1 MNEPT
6 NRMQE
11 PERRRQQISCQTDSS
26 DFSNCDLVQRRWRRC
41 IVVSVA
47 AVVVVPVATAGSA
60 AGGGGVLVRALLL
73 RGERVEAV
81 RAPQEERRTQSAVQG
96 ESVFFKSHNLP
107 LASRIKRN

>member
-1 MNEPT
+1 
-6 NRMQE
+6 MQE

-26 DFSNCDLVQRRWRRC
+26 DFSNCDLVQRRWRRRC
-41 IVVSVA
+41 IVVGVVA

-81 RAPQEERRTQSAVQG
+81 RAPQEELRAQSAVQG
-96 ESVFFKSHNLP
+96 E
-107 LASRIKRN
+107 